1 MKSSMINF
9 KMIIKSIGFAFS
21 GLLYVIKSQN
31 NARFHFLATLVVL
44 AASLWLELSPIEWCL
59 ILIAISIVWITECFN
74 TSIEKLFDLVNP
86 EINPLVKYGKDTG
99 AAAVLVAA
107 ILSVC
112 LGIIV
117 LGPALVQ
124 KLSSIFG

>member
-1 MKSSMINF
+1 MINF
-9 KMIIKSIGFAFS
+9 KSIFRSIGFAFS
-21 GLLYVIKSQN
+21 GLFYVVRSQN
-31 NARFHFLATLVVL
+31 NARFHFLATIIIVAISFWLHLNLVQ
-44 AASLWLELSPIEWCL
+44 WCL

-74 TSIEKLFDLVNP
+74 TSIEKLFDLINP

-107 ILSVC
+107 LLSVA

-117 LGPALVQ
+117 LGPLLVQ
-124 KLSSIFG
+124 KIFGLIGK